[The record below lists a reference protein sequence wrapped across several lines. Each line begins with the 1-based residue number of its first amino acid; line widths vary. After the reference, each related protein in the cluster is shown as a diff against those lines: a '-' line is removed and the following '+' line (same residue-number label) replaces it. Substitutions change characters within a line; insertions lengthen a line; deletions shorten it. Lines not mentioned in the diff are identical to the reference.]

1 MRVSFLHLD
10 DSLILRLGS
19 NDEGFVYSS
28 GFSHELFG
36 TTNGLIISRLI
47 ISLSSLRDGLPVQDV
62 FIFTFIDK
70 DEFSKLLDHQIPR
83 ELSLGGA
90 HESSKCDISAEYIS
104 FVLLSKSLHDGIL
117 NGLKRSSVDLT
128 SEVNELLRF
137 ISAALFI
144 NIVVSVKATSASQL
158 FFKCVVEVLSLVE
171 CLVSELFN
179 DLPLVFNFNR
189 LLTIST
195 LVPGYSVALFVHG
208 VVGLLNVSLVFL
220 VLFGNSN

>member
-1 MRVSFLHLD
+1 
-10 DSLILRLGS
+10 
-19 NDEGFVYSS
+19 
-28 GFSHELFG
+28 
-36 TTNGLIISRLI
+36 
-47 ISLSSLRDGLPVQDV
+47 
-62 FIFTFIDK
+62 
-70 DEFSKLLDHQIPR
+70 
-83 ELSLGGA
+83 
-90 HESSKCDISAEYIS
+90 
-104 FVLLSKSLHDGIL
+104 LSKSLHDGIL

-137 ISAALFI
+137 VSAALFI